1 MIQRI
6 QSLYLSIVVVLT
18 GLAFWLPLARFTTG
32 ADTYSLTAMGLR
44 GADGTI
50 VQSTVYLTILQA
62 ACCLLPLVTLF
73 LYKHRLLQI
82 RLAAA
87 ELVLLLGAAGMT
99 TIYYLN
105 DGGFPADTFRGF
117 GIAFVFPIVSLV
129 FIYLAIRAI
138 GRDERLVRSL
148 DRIR

>member
-6 QSLYLSIVVVLT
+6 QTIYLLLVALLS
-18 GLAFWLPLARFTTG
+18 GLAFWLPLAEFTTG
-32 ADTYSLTAMGLR
+32 ADTYSLTALGLR
-44 GADGTI
+44 NAEQAI
-50 VQSTVYLTILQA
+50 VQPTIYLTILQA
-62 ACCLLPLVTLF
+62 ACCLLPLVTIF
-73 LYKHRLLQI
+73 LYKRRLLQI

-87 ELVLLLGAAGMT
+87 ELVLLLGAVGMT
-99 TIYYLN
+99 LIYYMS
-105 DGGFPADTFRGF
+105 DGGFPADTHSAI

-129 FIYLAIRAI
+129 FVYLAIRAI